1 MARLLKQKG
10 SGHIF
15 VWTPQ
20 LAERSDMEPYE
31 PPAPAAPDP
40 ETPAQNPV
48 VSSKELP
55 PLDEALAVFQQEVRR
70 PLKRNKA

>member
-31 PPAPAAPDP
+31 PP
-40 ETPAQNPV
+40 TPAQNPV

-55 PLDEALAVFQQEVRR
+55 PLDDALSVFQQEVKR